1 MSNVNLNQTRI
12 KNRAANPAVF
22 SRAQAFYNSGG
33 KIQYYVTYDPTDLYQ
48 IFAEVEDDGQTYH
61 ILINLD
67 DQSKILHDQCDCGTF
82 LSNFGSCKH
91 AIAVLLKVYED
102 QIRNKLVIHS
112 AGDESDAII
121 DELLT
126 SYELQL
132 SSVIYQEWN
141 EKDVSLVPKLVMGDE
156 HQELGFEVSVKK
168 QRAYVVR
175 DIYKLATD
183 ILNENVVSYGKELQF
198 KHSMLQFDLQ
208 SRPFARFI
216 CEIIQEYDVYA
227 KQLPTLGPVKATKCL
242 ALTPRWLDQFYQLYQ
257 GQTLACDISGLAS
270 QVMTLHP
277 YEPTIEFRLTQEG
290 TDYYLSHNLGPFRLG
305 AGLNYSYIFCEHE
318 CFRCD
323 ESFVKKIFPILRTLT
338 QSSHYELQ
346 MNEAHMS
353 RFLSLVVPN
362 IKEYI
367 KDISLDLLYE
377 TFKVYPLEV
386 KFYLDSLK
394 RGGIGLDVHFCYGET
409 IIKVHETTAS
419 TGAILRDALKE
430 TQALAMV
437 EQYQF
442 KKGTSNAYAL
452 EDEEL
457 IYSFLQDGIDELKK
471 IGSVYASESF
481 KAIKIQ
487 EPKSFSVGIRLK
499 NDWLSLNFDDLEF
512 SAAEYK
518 KILASYRQNKKYF
531 RLKDGSFI
539 NLKNDYVEKL
549 ASFMDDLSIDERQ
562 LDETEILIPK
572 YRALYL
578 DQLMKV
584 SPTLSIKRD
593 TSFDA
598 LVEEFHHVED
608 AEFCIP
614 PSLAKTLRHY
624 QETGYRWLKTLSKY
638 QMGGILADDMGL
650 GKTLQVISVLV
661 SEQEKGTKPALI
673 VAPSSLVYNWEREIH
688 KFAPTL
694 KTIIVQGTPKVR
706 EQLIEQ
712 GANVDV
718 VITSYDLIRRDI
730 SHYENQRF
738 RYCILDE
745 AHYIKNHSTLSSKA
759 VKKIKAEV
767 RFALTGTPIE
777 NSLSDLWSIFDFI
790 LPGYFGTYT
799 QFKKKYEAPV
809 MKNQILNLLSRIH
822 QQVAPFI
829 LRRLKK
835 DVLKELPEKIETSLY
850 CEMDKTQKDL
860 YYAMVYEMKEE
871 MNSEIKTQGI
881 ERSRI
886 KILALLMRLRQICC
900 DPALY
905 LENYKGESAKLQLC
919 LQLVE
924 ECIATGHKVLI
935 FSQFTSM
942 LDILSKAL
950 QQKEIEHLMLTGA
963 TKTSER
969 LALTEQFNTDHTPVF
984 LISLKAGGTG
994 LNLTGADVVIH
1005 YDPWWNMSAQNQ
1017 ATDRA
1022 HRLGQEKKV
1031 QVFKLFVKD
1040 TIEEKIEQLQKR
1052 KRDLTEAIVQEG
1064 ETFINQL
1071 SNEELVQLFEDDYSF

>member
-1 MSNVNLNQTRI
+1 MSSVNLSQTRI

-22 SRAQAFYNSGG
+22 SRAQTFYNSGG
-33 KIQYYVTYDPTDLYQ
+33 KIQYYVTYDSTDLYQ
-48 IFAEVEDDGQTYH
+48 IFAEVEEDGQSYH

-67 DQSKILHDQCDCGTF
+67 DKSKIIHDQCDCGTF

-91 AIAVLLKVYED
+91 TIAVLLKVYDD

-112 AGDESDAII
+112 AGNEEDGLI

-126 SYELQL
+126 SYESQL
-132 SSVIYQEWN
+132 SAMIHHERY
-141 EKDVSLVPKLVMGDE
+141 EKDVILSPKLMMGDT
-156 HQELGFEVSVKK
+156 QEEMGFEVSVKT

-198 KHSMLQFDLQ
+198 KHSILQFEKQ
-208 SRPFARFI
+208 SRPLARFI
-216 CEIIQEYDVYA
+216 CDLVQEYDVYA
-227 KQLPTLGPVKATKCL
+227 KQLPTLGPIKATKIL
-242 ALTPRWLDQFYQLYQ
+242 SLTPRWFDQFYELYQ
-257 GQTLACDISGLAS
+257 GQTLACEIGGLAS
-270 QVMTLHP
+270 PVMTLHP
-277 YEPTIEFRLTQEG
+277 YEPAIEFRLSQEG
-290 TDYYLSHNLGPFRLG
+290 ESYYLSHNLGPFRLVLG
-305 AGLNYSYIFCEHE
+305 QDYAYIFCERE
-318 CFRCD
+318 SYRCG
-323 ESFVKKIFPILRTLT
+323 ESFVKQIFPILKTLM
-338 QSSHYELQ
+338 QSSHFELQ
-346 MNEAHMS
+346 MNETHMS
-353 RFLSLVVPN
+353 RFLSLVVPKIEPY
-362 IKEYI
+362 IKET
-367 KDISLDLLYE
+367 SLHSLYE

-386 KFYLDSLK
+386 RFYLDSLK
-394 RGGIGLDVHFCYGET
+394 RGSIGLDVHFCYGET
-409 IIKVHETTAS
+409 VIKIHEPAAPS
-419 TGAILRDALKE
+419 GAILRNAQKEAEILALI
-430 TQALAMV
+430 
-437 EQYQF
+437 EQCLF
-442 KKGTSNAYAL
+442 KKGTSTAYVL
-452 EDEEL
+452 EDEET
-457 IYSFLQDGIDELKK
+457 IYSFLQDGIETLKTVGK
-471 IGSVYASESF
+471 VYASETF
-481 KAIKIQ
+481 KAIKIKD
-487 EPKSFSVGIRLK
+487 PKSFSVGVGMK
-499 NDWLSLNFDDLEF
+499 NDWLSLNFEELEF

-531 RLKDGSFI
+531 RVKDGSFI
-539 NLKNDYVEKL
+539 NLKNEAIEKL
-549 ASFMDDLSIDERQ
+549 AAFMDDLGIEETQ
-562 LDETEILIPK
+562 LEETEVLIPK

-578 DQLMKV
+578 DQLIKA
-584 SPTLSIKRD
+584 SPSLAIKREA
-593 TSFDA
+593 SFDA
-598 LVEEFHHVED
+598 LIEEFNQVEEADFKVPAPLE
-608 AEFCIP
+608 
-614 PSLAKTLRHY
+614 KTLRHY

-650 GKTLQVISVLV
+650 GKTLQVISVIL
-661 SEQEKGTKPALI
+661 SEQGQFNYPSLI
-673 VAPSSLVYNWEREIH
+673 VAPSSLIYNWEREIH

-694 KTIIVQGTPKVR
+694 KTMIIQGTPKVR
-706 EQLIEQ
+706 EELILKSLS
-712 GANVDV
+712 VDV

-730 SHYENQRF
+730 TCYENQRF

-759 VKKIKAEV
+759 VKKIRSDV

-777 NSLSDLWSIFDFI
+777 NSLADLWSIFDFI

-799 QFKKKYEAPV
+799 QFKKKYEIPV
-809 MKNQILNLLSRIH
+809 MRHQNLNLLGRIH

-835 DVLKELPEKIETSLY
+835 EVLKELPEKIETSMY
-850 CEMDKTQKDL
+850 CEMDKTQREL
-860 YYAMVYEMKEE
+860 YQAMVYEMKAE
-871 MNSEIKTQGI
+871 MTEEIKVQGI

-900 DPALY
+900 DPSLY
-905 LENYKGESAKLQLC
+905 LENYTGESAKLKLC
-919 LQLVE
+919 LELVE

-950 QQKEIEHLMLTGA
+950 QQKEIEHLILTGA

-969 LALTEQFNTDHTPVF
+969 LALTEQFNSDQTPVF

-1031 QVFKLFVKD
+1031 QVFKLFVKH

-1052 KRDLTEAIVQEG
+1052 KRDLTEAVVQEG

-1071 SNEELVQLFEDDYSF
+1071 SNEELTELFEDDFSF

>member
-1 MSNVNLNQTRI
+1 M
-12 KNRAANPAVF
+12 
-22 SRAQAFYNSGG
+22 
-33 KIQYYVTYDPTDLYQ
+33 
-48 IFAEVEDDGQTYH
+48 
-61 ILINLD
+61 
-67 DQSKILHDQCDCGTF
+67 
-82 LSNFGSCKH
+82 
-91 AIAVLLKVYED
+91 
-102 QIRNKLVIHS
+102 
-112 AGDESDAII
+112 
-121 DELLT
+121 
-126 SYELQL
+126 
-132 SSVIYQEWN
+132 
-141 EKDVSLVPKLVMGDE
+141 
-156 HQELGFEVSVKK
+156 
-168 QRAYVVR
+168 
-175 DIYKLATD
+175 
-183 ILNENVVSYGKELQF
+183 
-198 KHSMLQFDLQ
+198 
-208 SRPFARFI
+208 
-216 CEIIQEYDVYA
+216 
-227 KQLPTLGPVKATKCL
+227 
-242 ALTPRWLDQFYQLYQ
+242 
-257 GQTLACDISGLAS
+257 
-270 QVMTLHP
+270 
-277 YEPTIEFRLTQEG
+277 
-290 TDYYLSHNLGPFRLG
+290 
-305 AGLNYSYIFCEHE
+305 
-318 CFRCD
+318 
-323 ESFVKKIFPILRTLT
+323 
-338 QSSHYELQ
+338 
-346 MNEAHMS
+346 
-353 RFLSLVVPN
+353 
-362 IKEYI
+362 
-367 KDISLDLLYE
+367 
-377 TFKVYPLEV
+377 
-386 KFYLDSLK
+386 
-394 RGGIGLDVHFCYGET
+394 
-409 IIKVHETTAS
+409 
-419 TGAILRDALKE
+419 RDALKE

-809 MKNQILNLLSRIH
+809 MKNQNLNLLSRIH

-950 QQKEIEHLMLTGA
+950 QDRK
-963 TKTSER
+963 S
-969 LALTEQFNTDHTPVF
+969 
-984 LISLKAGGTG
+984 
-994 LNLTGADVVIH
+994 VV
-1005 YDPWWNMSAQNQ
+1005 
-1017 ATDRA
+1017 
-1022 HRLGQEKKV
+1022 
-1031 QVFKLFVKD
+1031 
-1040 TIEEKIEQLQKR
+1040 
-1052 KRDLTEAIVQEG
+1052 
-1064 ETFINQL
+1064 
-1071 SNEELVQLFEDDYSF
+1071 